1 MFTVSCQNEVLPL
14 SWTFFK
20 YFHDF
25 KVKMDQNIVG
35 TNNVSYLL
43 STYNDIMC
51 SEVITFFLDVL
62 MSFNEHDRS
71 HYDRDMAIV
80 FLWVAILFRF
90 SILIKTESV
99 C

>member
-1 MFTVSCQNEVLPL
+1 
-14 SWTFFK
+14 
-20 YFHDF
+20 
-25 KVKMDQNIVG
+25 MDQNIVG

-80 FLWVAILFRF
+80 FL
-90 SILIKTESV
+90 
-99 C
+99 